1 VKVTCPSCGADM
13 DLDVLLAHEDSRH
26 AMARL
31 AVLSLPLGK
40 LVLQY
45 LRLFKPATR
54 QMSHTRVVALVEE
67 LLPDLQRNAITRNGR
82 DWAAPLDVWRTAI
95 EKILET
101 RDGGKLTLPL
111 KTHGYL
117 YEIILGLADKQEAT
131 AERDTEAQRRN
142 QARGGTAVQ
151 PVQPVQAMASVA
163 AAPAP
168 VPAYYTQPSRAAL
181 KIREQI
187 EAKRKPRAPGEDA

>member
-1 VKVTCPSCGADM
+1 M

-67 LLPDLQRNAITRNGR
+67 LLPDLQRGAITRNGR
-82 DWAAPLDVWRTAI
+82 EWAAPLDTWRAAI
-95 EKILET
+95 DKMLDT
-101 RDGGKLTLPL
+101 RDKLTLPL
-111 KTHGYL
+111 KSHGYL
-117 YEIILGLADKQEAT
+117 YEIILGLADKQEAAT
-131 AERDTEAQRRN
+131 ERDTEAQRRN
-142 QARGGTAVQ
+142 KAQGGSAVQ
-151 PVQPVQAMASVA
+151 PVQVMAAQVTTG
-163 AAPAP
+163 PAP
-168 VPAYYTQPSRAAL
+168 VPAYYAQPSRAAL
-181 KIREQI
+181 KIREEI
-187 EAKRKPRAPGEDA
+187 EAKRKPREPAEGAE